1 MAQGPT
7 VEFGGVFVVRETETA
22 LLCRIGDKSHWV
34 AHSRLQPG
42 STVERPG
49 DFGVL
54 VLAWDLAVE
63 FWDGAMSA
71 KRRRPL
77 CDGVRLDG
85 VPCRVARLP
94 GSRFCF
100 SHDPTA
106 ATEPLAGL
114 LAGKGTRPH
123 GTEQRAQP
131 TRSEPTIHR
140 LPVRT
145 PHAPAPSPRI
155 AVGSGT
161 RRCSGWSPKISSRRA
176 EPPADMPRQA
186 G

>member
-34 AHSRLQPG
+34 ARSRLQPG

-54 VLAWDLAVE
+54 VLAWDFAVE

-106 ATEPLAGL
+106 A
-114 LAGKGTRPH
+114 R
-123 GTEQRAQP
+123 
-131 TRSEPTIHR
+131 
-140 LPVRT
+140 
-145 PHAPAPSPRI
+145 
-155 AVGSGT
+155 
-161 RRCSGWSPKISSRRA
+161 SGWSPKISSRRA